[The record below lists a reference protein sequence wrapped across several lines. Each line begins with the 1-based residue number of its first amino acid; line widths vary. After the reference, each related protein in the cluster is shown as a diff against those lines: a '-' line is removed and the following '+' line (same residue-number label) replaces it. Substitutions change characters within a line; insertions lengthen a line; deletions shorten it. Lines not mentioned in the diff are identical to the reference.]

1 MKYWLPILN
10 HGLHLIMKLKI
21 YKRKSMT
28 NSDLQQLSS
37 DFFQNSLDS
46 SPTSAIMRGHKQ
58 YFDQIEELNEET
70 FEKETKAV
78 NDFISRL
85 ESIDSESLSSREKV
99 THGMLEFALSSNKDS
114 LMDRSWEFGAGVSGF
129 TGFLIDYNQQ
139 MFVPDSESADM
150 LLKRLELYKRL
161 FTQIAD
167 VQMIGLKNNRVATE
181 RNLLRTID
189 QLENYLGSSL
199 DEDPLLLVNFSP
211 EISDSFIYD
220 WKENAKKII
229 DSNIRPTVLAYLE
242 QLKSDHIP
250 KGRPDEHSGIM
261 WIDGGEETY
270 LRALRKYTGHKNI
283 TVKEVHEVG
292 LSEIERLKKEFFEI
306 GENVFPGV
314 STPEEVLQ
322 KMQTEPSMRYES
334 KEQMLQLAVE
344 TIERAYKPLDQW
356 FTVFPKSSCKVLPVP
371 AESEQH
377 APPAYYYPPLP
388 DGSRDGTYFL
398 NTYKA
403 ETKSIFEAESVAF
416 HEAIPGHHLDRTI
429 AVELQ
434 DVPEFQKYVASTAFV
449 EGWGLYSEQ
458 LANEMGLYSN
468 NVQQLGRLGN
478 DAWRA
483 CRLVLDTGMHGM
495 GWSRNEA
502 IEFFRENSPIEEIN
516 AEIETDRYIAWPG
529 QACSYKIGQLKIEEL
544 RRKAENEL
552 GDKFDIRYFHD
563 EVLCDGGITLPILEN
578 KIKDFIQRH
587 SV

>member
-1 MKYWLPILN
+1 
-10 HGLHLIMKLKI
+10 
-21 YKRKSMT
+21 MT

-85 ESIDSESLSSREKV
+85 ESIDSESLSNREKV

-167 VQMIGLKNNRVATE
+167 VQMNGLKNNRVATE

-189 QLENYLGSSL
+189 QLENYLGASL
-199 DEDPLLLVNFSP
+199 EEDPLLLVNFSP
-211 EISDSFIYD
+211 EISESFISD
-220 WKENAKKII
+220 WREKAKKII
-229 DSNIRPTVLAYLE
+229 DLNIRPTVLAYLE

-250 KGRPDEHSGIM
+250 KGRSDEHSGIM

-292 LSEIERLKKEFFEI
+292 MSEIERLKKEFFEI

-334 KEQMLQLAVE
+334 KEQMLQLAVD

-356 FTVFPKSSCKVLPVP
+356 FTVFPKSPCKVLPVP

-468 NVQQLGRLGN
+468 DVQQLGRLGN

-495 GWSRNEA
+495 GWSRDKA
-502 IEFFRENSPIEEIN
+502 IEFFRANSPIEEIN

-529 QACSYKIGQLKIEEL
+529 QACSYKMGQLKIEEL

-552 GDKFDIRYFHD
+552 GNNFDIRHFHD

-578 KIKDFIQRH
+578 KIEAFIAKHQN
-587 SV
+587 

>member
-1 MKYWLPILN
+1 
-10 HGLHLIMKLKI
+10 
-21 YKRKSMT
+21 MT
-28 NSDLQQLSS
+28 NNELQQLSK

-70 FEKETKAV
+70 FEKETEAV
-78 NDFISRL
+78 SDFISRL
-85 ESIDSESLSSREKV
+85 ENIDPESLTNREKV

-129 TGFLIDYNQQ
+129 TSFLIDYNQQ

-161 FTQIAD
+161 FSQIAD

-199 DEDPLLLVNFSP
+199 EEDPLLLINFSP
-211 EISDSFIYD
+211 EISDSFISD
-220 WKENAKKII
+220 WKEKAKKII
-229 DSNIRPTVLAYLE
+229 DSNIRPTVLAYFE

-250 KGRPDEHSGIM
+250 KGRSDEHSGIM

-334 KEQMLQLAVE
+334 KEQMLQLAVD

-356 FTVFPKSSCKVLPVP
+356 FTVFPKSPCKVLPVP

-468 NVQQLGRLGN
+468 DVQQLGRLGN

-495 GWSRNEA
+495 GWSRDKA
-502 IEFFRENSPIEEIN
+502 VEFFRANSPIEEIN
-516 AEIETDRYIAWPG
+516 SEIETDRYIAWPG
-529 QACSYKIGQLKIEEL
+529 QACSYKMGQLKIEEL

-578 KIKDFIQRH
+578 KIKDFIQKH

>member
-1 MKYWLPILN
+1 
-10 HGLHLIMKLKI
+10 
-21 YKRKSMT
+21 MT
-28 NSDLQQLSS
+28 NNELQQLSS

-58 YFDQIEELNEET
+58 YFDQIEEMTDET
-70 FEKETKAV
+70 FKKETKKV

-85 ESIDSESLSSREKV
+85 EGINPESLSNREKV

-114 LMDRSWEFGAGVSGF
+114 LLDRSWEFGAGVSGF

-161 FTQIAD
+161 YTQIVE
-167 VQMIGLKNNRVATE
+167 VQKIGLNNNRVATE

-199 DEDPLLLVNFSP
+199 EDDPLLLINFSP
-211 EISDSFIYD
+211 EISESFISD
-220 WKENAKKII
+220 WKEKAKKII
-229 DSNIRPTVLAYLE
+229 DVNIRPTVLAYLD
-242 QLKSDHIP
+242 QLKTEHIP
-250 KGRPDEHSGIM
+250 KGRTDEHSGIM
-261 WIDGGEETY
+261 WIEGGEETY
-270 LRALRKYTGHKNI
+270 LRALRKYTGHKDI
-283 TVKEVHEVG
+283 TVQEVHNVG
-292 LSEIERLKKEFFEI
+292 LSEIDRLKKEFFEI

-334 KEQMLQLAVE
+334 KEQMLQLAVD
-344 TIERAYKPLDQW
+344 TIERAYKPLEEW
-356 FTVFPKSSCKVLPVP
+356 FTVFPKSPCKVLPVP

-434 DVPEFQKYVASTAFV
+434 DVPDFQKYVASTAFV

-468 NVQQLGRLGN
+468 DVQQLGRLGN

-495 GWSRNEA
+495 GWSRDKA
-502 IEFFRENSPIEEIN
+502 IEFFKANSPIEEIN
-516 AEIETDRYIAWPG
+516 SEIETDRYIAWPG
-529 QACSYKIGQLKIEEL
+529 QACSYKMGQLKIEEL
-544 RRKAENEL
+544 RRKAEKEL
-552 GDKFDIRYFHD
+552 GDKFDISCLLYTSPSPRD
-563 EVLCDGGITLPILEN
+563 KRQSRMP
-578 KIKDFIQRH
+578 
-587 SV
+587 SSA

>member
-1 MKYWLPILN
+1 
-10 HGLHLIMKLKI
+10 
-21 YKRKSMT
+21 MT
-28 NSDLQQLSS
+28 NSNLQQLSN
-37 DFFQNSLDS
+37 DFFQNSLES

-70 FEKETKAV
+70 FEKDTKAV

-85 ESIDSESLSSREKV
+85 ESIDTELLSNREKV
-99 THGMLEFALSSNKDS
+99 TQGMLEFALSSNKDS
-114 LMDRSWEFGAGVSGF
+114 LLDRSWEFGAGVSGF

-161 FTQIAD
+161 YTQIAE
-167 VQMIGLKNNRVATE
+167 VQKIGLKNNRVATK

-199 DEDPLLLVNFSP
+199 EEDPLLLINFSP
-211 EISDSFIYD
+211 EISESFKSD
-220 WKENAKKII
+220 WKEKAKKII

-250 KGRPDEHSGIM
+250 KGRSDEHSGIM

-334 KEQMLQLAVE
+334 KEQMLQLAVD

-356 FTVFPKSSCKVLPVP
+356 FTVFPKSPCKVLPVP

-468 NVQQLGRLGN
+468 DVQQLGRLGN

-495 GWSRNEA
+495 GWSRDKA
-502 IEFFRENSPIEEIN
+502 IEFFRSNSPIEEIN

-529 QACSYKIGQLKIEEL
+529 QACSYKMGQLKIEEL

-552 GDKFDIRYFHD
+552 GDKFDIRHFHD

-578 KIKDFIQRH
+578 KIKNFINRYKN
-587 SV
+587 

>member
-1 MKYWLPILN
+1 
-10 HGLHLIMKLKI
+10 
-21 YKRKSMT
+21 MT
-28 NSDLQQLSS
+28 NSDLQLLSK

-85 ESIDSESLSSREKV
+85 ESIDPESLSNREKV

-129 TGFLIDYNQQ
+129 TSFLIDYNQQ

-167 VQMIGLKNNRVATE
+167 VQMNGLKNNRVATE

-199 DEDPLLLVNFSP
+199 EDDPLLLINFSP
-211 EISDSFIYD
+211 EISDSFIFD
-220 WKENAKKII
+220 WKEKAKKII

-261 WIDGGEETY
+261 WIDGGEEAY

-334 KEQMLQLAVE
+334 KEQMLQLAVD

-356 FTVFPKSSCKVLPVP
+356 FTVFPKSPCKVLPVP

-468 NVQQLGRLGN
+468 DVQQLGRLGN

-502 IEFFRENSPIEEIN
+502 IEFFRANSPIEEIN

-529 QACSYKIGQLKIEEL
+529 QACSYKMGQLKIEEL
-544 RRKAENEL
+544 RKKAEDEL

-587 SV
+587 IV

>member
-1 MKYWLPILN
+1 
-10 HGLHLIMKLKI
+10 
-21 YKRKSMT
+21 MT
-28 NSDLQQLSS
+28 NNELQQLSS

-58 YFDQIEELNEET
+58 YFDQIEEMTDET
-70 FEKETKAV
+70 FKKETKKV

-85 ESIDSESLSSREKV
+85 EGINAESLSNREKV

-114 LMDRSWEFGAGVSGF
+114 LLDRSWEFGAGVSGF

-161 FTQIAD
+161 YSQIAE
-167 VQMIGLKNNRVATE
+167 VQKIGLNNNRVATE

-199 DEDPLLLVNFSP
+199 EEDPLLLINFSP
-211 EISDSFIYD
+211 EISESFISD
-220 WKENAKKII
+220 WKEKAKKII
-229 DSNIRPTVLAYLE
+229 DVNIRPTVLAYLD
-242 QLKSDHIP
+242 QLKTEHIP
-250 KGRPDEHSGIM
+250 KGRTDEHSGIM
-261 WIDGGEETY
+261 WIEGGEETY
-270 LRALRKYTGHKNI
+270 LRALRKYTGHKDI
-283 TVKEVHEVG
+283 TVQEVHNVG
-292 LSEIERLKKEFFEI
+292 LSEIDRLKKEFFEI
-306 GENVFPGV
+306 GESVFPGV

-334 KEQMLQLAVE
+334 KEQMLQLAVD
-344 TIERAYKPLDQW
+344 TIERAYKPLEEW
-356 FTVFPKSSCKVLPVP
+356 FTVFPKSPCKVLPVP

-398 NTYKA
+398 NTFKA

-434 DVPEFQKYVASTAFV
+434 DVPDFQKYVASTAFV

-468 NVQQLGRLGN
+468 DVQQLGRLGN

-495 GWSRNEA
+495 GWSRDKA
-502 IEFFRENSPIEEIN
+502 IEFFKANSPIEEIN
-516 AEIETDRYIAWPG
+516 SEIETDRYIAWPG
-529 QACSYKIGQLKIEEL
+529 QACSYKMGQLKIEEL
-544 RRKAENEL
+544 RRKAEKEL

-578 KIKDFIQRH
+578 KIDTFIAKH
-587 SV
+587 KS

>member
-1 MKYWLPILN
+1 
-10 HGLHLIMKLKI
+10 
-21 YKRKSMT
+21 MT

-58 YFDQIEELNEET
+58 YFDQIEELNEES

-78 NDFISRL
+78 NNFISRL
-85 ESIDSESLSSREKV
+85 ESIDSESLSNREKV

-139 MFVPDSESADM
+139 MFIPDSESADM

-199 DEDPLLLVNFSP
+199 EEDPLLLVNFSP
-211 EISDSFIYD
+211 EISEPFISD
-220 WKENAKKII
+220 WKEKAKKII
-229 DSNIRPTVLAYLE
+229 DSNIRPSVLAYLE

-250 KGRPDEHSGIM
+250 KGRSDEHSGIM

-314 STPEEVLQ
+314 STPEDVLQ

-334 KEQMLQLAVE
+334 KEQMLQLAVD

-356 FTVFPKSSCKVLPVP
+356 FTVFPKSPCKVLPVP

-468 NVQQLGRLGN
+468 DVQQLGRLGN

-495 GWSRNEA
+495 GWSRDKA
-502 IEFFRENSPIEEIN
+502 IEFFRGNSPIEEIN

-529 QACSYKIGQLKIEEL
+529 QACSYKMGQLKIEEL

-552 GDKFDIRYFHD
+552 GDKFDIRHFHD
-563 EVLCDGGITLPILEN
+563 EVLCDGGITLPILEK
-578 KIKDFIQRH
+578 KIKNFINKYKN
-587 SV
+587 

>member
-1 MKYWLPILN
+1 
-10 HGLHLIMKLKI
+10 
-21 YKRKSMT
+21 MT
-28 NSDLQQLSS
+28 NSDLQQLSN
-37 DFFQNSLDS
+37 DFFQDSLDS
-46 SPTSAIMRGHKQ
+46 SPTSAILRGHKQ
-58 YFDQIEELNEET
+58 YFDQIEELDEET

-85 ESIDSESLSSREKV
+85 ESIDSESLSNREKV
-99 THGMLEFALSSNKDS
+99 THGMLEFALSSDKDS
-114 LMDRSWEFGAGVSGF
+114 LQDRSWEYGAGVSGF

-167 VQMIGLKNNRVATE
+167 IQMVGLKNNRVATE

-199 DEDPLLLVNFSP
+199 EDDPLLLVNFSP
-211 EISDSFIYD
+211 EISESLISD
-220 WKENAKKII
+220 WREKAKKII

-250 KGRPDEHSGIM
+250 KGRSDEHSGIM

-306 GENVFPGV
+306 GENVFSGV

-334 KEQMLQLAVE
+334 KEQMLQLAVD

-356 FTVFPKSSCKVLPVP
+356 FTVFPKSPCKVLPVP

-468 NVQQLGRLGN
+468 DVQQLGRLGN

-495 GWSRNEA
+495 GWSRDKA
-502 IEFFRENSPIEEIN
+502 IEFFKSNSPIEEIN

-529 QACSYKIGQLKIEEL
+529 QACSYKMGQLKIEEL

-578 KIKDFIQRH
+578 KIKEFIQRH

>member
-1 MKYWLPILN
+1 
-10 HGLHLIMKLKI
+10 
-21 YKRKSMT
+21 MT

-85 ESIDSESLSSREKV
+85 ESIDLESLSNREKV

-167 VQMIGLKNNRVATE
+167 VQMVGLKSNRVATE

-189 QLENYLGSSL
+189 QLENYLGASL
-199 DEDPLLLVNFSP
+199 EEDPLLLVNFSP
-211 EISDSFIYD
+211 EISESFISD
-220 WKENAKKII
+220 WREKAKKII
-229 DSNIRPTVLAYLE
+229 DLNIRPTVLAYLE

-250 KGRPDEHSGIM
+250 KGRSDEHSGIM

-334 KEQMLQLAVE
+334 KEQMLQLAVD

-356 FTVFPKSSCKVLPVP
+356 FTVFPKSPCKVLPVP

-468 NVQQLGRLGN
+468 DVQQLGRLGN

-495 GWSRNEA
+495 GWSRDKA
-502 IEFFRENSPIEEIN
+502 IEFFRANSPIEEIN

-529 QACSYKIGQLKIEEL
+529 QACSYKMGQLKIEEL

-578 KIKDFIQRH
+578 KIKEFIQRH

>member
-1 MKYWLPILN
+1 
-10 HGLHLIMKLKI
+10 
-21 YKRKSMT
+21 MT

-85 ESIDSESLSSREKV
+85 ESIDTESLSNREKV

-161 FTQIAD
+161 YTQIAE
-167 VQMIGLKNNRVATE
+167 VQKIGLKNNRVATE

-199 DEDPLLLVNFSP
+199 EEDPLLLVNFSP
-211 EISDSFIYD
+211 EISESFISD
-220 WKENAKKII
+220 WKEKAKKII
-229 DSNIRPTVLAYLE
+229 DLNIRPTVLAYLE

-334 KEQMLQLAVE
+334 KEQMLQLAVD

-356 FTVFPKSSCKVLPVP
+356 FTVFPKSPCKVLPVP

-468 NVQQLGRLGN
+468 DVQQLGRLGN

-495 GWSRNEA
+495 GWSRDKA
-502 IEFFRENSPIEEIN
+502 IEFFRANSPIEEIN
-516 AEIETDRYIAWPG
+516 SEIETDRYIAWPG
-529 QACSYKIGQLKIEEL
+529 QACSYKMGQLKIEEL
-544 RRKAENEL
+544 RRKAEIEL

-578 KIKDFIQRH
+578 KIDTFIAQH
-587 SV
+587 KS

>member
-1 MKYWLPILN
+1 
-10 HGLHLIMKLKI
+10 
-21 YKRKSMT
+21 MT

-46 SPTSAIMRGHKQ
+46 SPTSAIMRGHKK

-85 ESIDSESLSSREKV
+85 ESIDPEPLSNREKV

-189 QLENYLGSSL
+189 QLENYLGASL
-199 DEDPLLLVNFSP
+199 EEDPLLLVNFSP
-211 EISDSFIYD
+211 EISESFISD
-220 WKENAKKII
+220 WREKAKKII
-229 DSNIRPTVLAYLE
+229 DLNIRPTVLAYLE

-250 KGRPDEHSGIM
+250 KGRSDEHSGIM
-261 WIDGGEETY
+261 WINGGEETY
-270 LRALRKYTGHKNI
+270 LRALRKYTGHKSI

-334 KEQMLQLAVE
+334 KEQMLQLAVD

-356 FTVFPKSSCKVLPVP
+356 FTVFPKSPCKVLPC
-371 AESEQH
+371 
-377 APPAYYYPPLP
+377 L
-388 DGSRDGTYFL
+388 
-398 NTYKA
+398 
-403 ETKSIFEAESVAF
+403 
-416 HEAIPGHHLDRTI
+416 
-429 AVELQ
+429 
-434 DVPEFQKYVASTAFV
+434 
-449 EGWGLYSEQ
+449 LYTS
-458 LANEMGLYSN
+458 
-468 NVQQLGRLGN
+468 
-478 DAWRA
+478 DAA
-483 CRLVLDTGMHGM
+483 
-495 GWSRNEA
+495 
-502 IEFFRENSPIEEIN
+502 
-516 AEIETDRYIAWPG
+516 
-529 QACSYKIGQLKIEEL
+529 
-544 RRKAENEL
+544 
-552 GDKFDIRYFHD
+552 D
-563 EVLCDGGITLPILEN
+563 E
-578 KIKDFIQRH
+578 
-587 SV
+587 

>member
-1 MKYWLPILN
+1 
-10 HGLHLIMKLKI
+10 
-21 YKRKSMT
+21 MT
-28 NSDLQQLSS
+28 NNELQQLSK

-70 FEKETKAV
+70 FEKETEAV

-85 ESIDSESLSSREKV
+85 ENIDPESLSNREKV

-129 TGFLIDYNQQ
+129 TSFLIDYNQQ

-161 FTQIAD
+161 FSQIAD

-199 DEDPLLLVNFSP
+199 EEDPLLLINFSP
-211 EISDSFIYD
+211 EISDSFISD
-220 WKENAKKII
+220 WKEKAKKII
-229 DSNIRPTVLAYLE
+229 DSNIRPTVLAYFE

-250 KGRPDEHSGIM
+250 KGRSDEHSGIM

-334 KEQMLQLAVE
+334 KEQMLQLAVD

-356 FTVFPKSSCKVLPVP
+356 FTVFPKSPCKVLPVP

-429 AVELQ
+429 AVELR

-468 NVQQLGRLGN
+468 DVQQLGRLGN

-495 GWSRNEA
+495 GLSRDKA
-502 IEFFRENSPIEEIN
+502 VEFFRANSPIEEIN
-516 AEIETDRYIAWPG
+516 SEIETDRYIAWPG
-529 QACSYKIGQLKIEEL
+529 QACSYKMGQLKIEEL

-587 SV
+587 SF

>member
-1 MKYWLPILN
+1 
-10 HGLHLIMKLKI
+10 
-21 YKRKSMT
+21 MT
-28 NSDLQQLSS
+28 NSDLQQLSK

-85 ESIDSESLSSREKV
+85 ESIDPEPLSNREKV

-199 DEDPLLLVNFSP
+199 EDDPLLLINFSP
-211 EISDSFIYD
+211 EISDSFISD
-220 WKENAKKII
+220 WKEKAKKII

-292 LSEIERLKKEFFEI
+292 LSEIERLKKEFFKI

-334 KEQMLQLAVE
+334 KEQMLQLAVD

-356 FTVFPKSSCKVLPVP
+356 FTVFPKSPCKVLPVP

-468 NVQQLGRLGN
+468 DVQQLGRLGN

-502 IEFFRENSPIEEIN
+502 IEFFRANSPIEEIN

-529 QACSYKIGQLKIEEL
+529 QACSYKMGQLKIEEL

>member
-1 MKYWLPILN
+1 
-10 HGLHLIMKLKI
+10 
-21 YKRKSMT
+21 MT
-28 NSDLQQLSS
+28 NNELQQLSQ
-37 DFFQNSLDS
+37 DFFQKSLDS

-58 YFDQIEELNEET
+58 YFDQIEEMTDET
-70 FEKETKAV
+70 FEKETKKV
-78 NDFISRL
+78 NNFISRL
-85 ESIDSESLSSREKV
+85 ESINTESLSNREKV

-114 LMDRSWEFGAGVSGF
+114 LLDRSWEFGAGVSGF

-139 MFVPDSESADM
+139 MYVPDSESADM

-161 FTQIAD
+161 YTQIAE
-167 VQMIGLKNNRVATE
+167 VQKIGLNNNRVATE

-199 DEDPLLLVNFSP
+199 EKDPLLLINFSP
-211 EISDSFIYD
+211 EISESFISD
-220 WKENAKKII
+220 WKEKAKKII
-229 DSNIRPTVLAYLE
+229 DANIRPAVLAYLE
-242 QLKSDHIP
+242 QLKTEHIP
-250 KGRPDEHSGIM
+250 KGRTDEHSGIM
-261 WIDGGEETY
+261 WIEGGEESY
-270 LRALRKYTGHKNI
+270 LRALRKYTGHKDI
-283 TVKEVHEVG
+283 TVQEVHNVG
-292 LSEIERLKKEFFEI
+292 LSEIDRLKKEFFEI

-334 KEQMLQLAVE
+334 KEQMLQLAVD
-344 TIERAYKPLDQW
+344 TIERAYKPLEEW
-356 FTVFPKSSCKVLPVP
+356 FTVFPKSPCKVLPVP

-434 DVPEFQKYVASTAFV
+434 DVPDFQKYVASTAFV

-468 NVQQLGRLGN
+468 DVQQLGRLGN

-495 GWSRNEA
+495 GWSRDKA
-502 IEFFRENSPIEEIN
+502 IEFFKANSPIEEIN
-516 AEIETDRYIAWPG
+516 SEIETDRYIAWPG
-529 QACSYKIGQLKIEEL
+529 QACSYKMGQLKIEEL
-544 RRKAENEL
+544 RRKAEKEL

-578 KIKDFIQRH
+578 KIDTFIAKH
-587 SV
+587 KS

>member
-1 MKYWLPILN
+1 
-10 HGLHLIMKLKI
+10 
-21 YKRKSMT
+21 MT

-85 ESIDSESLSSREKV
+85 ESIDLESLSNREKV
-99 THGMLEFALSSNKDS
+99 THGMLEFALSSNKES

-167 VQMIGLKNNRVATE
+167 VQMNGLKNNRVATE

-199 DEDPLLLVNFSP
+199 EDDPLLLINFSP
-211 EISDSFIYD
+211 EISDSFISD
-220 WKENAKKII
+220 WKEKAKKII

-334 KEQMLQLAVE
+334 KEQMLQLAVD

-356 FTVFPKSSCKVLPVP
+356 FTVFPKSPCKVLPVP

-468 NVQQLGRLGN
+468 DVQQLGRLGN

-502 IEFFRENSPIEEIN
+502 IEFFRANSPIEEIN

-529 QACSYKIGQLKIEEL
+529 QACSYKMGQLKIEEL

>member
-1 MKYWLPILN
+1 
-10 HGLHLIMKLKI
+10 
-21 YKRKSMT
+21 MT
-28 NSDLQQLSS
+28 TDLLAQLSN

-46 SPTSAIMRGHKQ
+46 SPTSAIMRGHKA
-58 YFDQIEELNEET
+58 YFDKLEELTDET
-70 FEKETKAV
+70 FNKETKV
-78 NDFISRL
+78 VDEFILRL
-85 ESIDSESLSSREKV
+85 GNIDQNTLSHREKV
-99 THGMLEFALSSNKDS
+99 TYGMLEFALSSNKDS
-114 LMDRSWEFGAGVSGF
+114 LLDRSWEFGAGVSGF

-139 MFVPDSESADM
+139 MFVPDIESADM

-161 FTQIAD
+161 FSQIAD
-167 VQMIGLKNNRVATE
+167 VQKVGLSNNRVATE

-189 QLENYLGSSL
+189 QLENYLSSAI
-199 DEDPLLLVNFSP
+199 DKDPLLFVNFSP
-211 EISDSFIYD
+211 EITESQISE
-220 WKENAKKII
+220 WREKAKKII
-229 DSNIRPTVLAYLE
+229 ETNVRPTVLTYMD
-242 QLKSDHIP
+242 QLKSEHLPI
-250 KGRPDEHSGIM
+250 GRSDEKSGIM

-270 LRALRKYTGHKNI
+270 LRALRKYTGHKDI

-292 LSEIERLKKEFFEI
+292 LSEIDRLKKEFFEI
-306 GENVFPGV
+306 GESVFPGV
-314 STPEEVLQ
+314 TTPEEVLH
-322 KMQTEPSMRYES
+322 KMQTDPSMRYES
-334 KEQMLQLAVE
+334 KEQMLQLAVD
-344 TIERAYKPLDQW
+344 TIERAYKPLGEW
-356 FTVFPKSSCKVLPVP
+356 FTVFPKSPCKVLPVP
-371 AESEQH
+371 AASEQH

-403 ETKSIFEAESVAF
+403 ETKSVFEAESVAF

-434 DVPEFQKYVASTAFV
+434 DVPDFQKYVASTAFV

-468 NVQQLGRLGN
+468 DVQQLGRLGN

-495 GWSRNEA
+495 GWSRDKA
-502 IEFFRENSPIEEIN
+502 IEFFRANSPIEEIN
-516 AEIETDRYIAWPG
+516 SEIETDRYIAWPG
-529 QACSYKIGQLKIEEL
+529 QACSYKMGQLKIEKL

-578 KIKDFIQRH
+578 KIDTFIAKH
-587 SV
+587 KS

>member
-1 MKYWLPILN
+1 
-10 HGLHLIMKLKI
+10 
-21 YKRKSMT
+21 MT
-28 NSDLQQLSS
+28 NSDLQKLSS

-46 SPTSAIMRGHKQ
+46 SPTSAIMRGHKK

-85 ESIDSESLSSREKV
+85 ESIDSESLSNREKV

-139 MFVPDSESADM
+139 MFVPDPESADM

-167 VQMIGLKNNRVATE
+167 VQMVGLKSNRVATE

-189 QLENYLGSSL
+189 QLENYLGASL
-199 DEDPLLLVNFSP
+199 EEDPLLLVNFSP
-211 EISDSFIYD
+211 EISESFISD
-220 WKENAKKII
+220 WREKAKKII
-229 DSNIRPTVLAYLE
+229 DLNIRPTVLAYLE

-250 KGRPDEHSGIM
+250 KGRSDEHSGIM

-270 LRALRKYTGHKNI
+270 LRALRKYTGYKNI

-306 GENVFPGV
+306 GKNVFPGV

-334 KEQMLQLAVE
+334 KEQMLQLAVD

-356 FTVFPKSSCKVLPVP
+356 FTVFPKSPCKVLPVP

-468 NVQQLGRLGN
+468 DVQQLGRLGN

-495 GWSRNEA
+495 GWSRDKA
-502 IEFFRENSPIEEIN
+502 IEFFRANSPIEEIN

-529 QACSYKIGQLKIEEL
+529 QACSYKMGQLKIQEL
-544 RRKAENEL
+544 RRKAEDEL
-552 GDKFDIRYFHD
+552 GNNFDIRLFHD

-578 KIKDFIQRH
+578 KIEAFIAKHQN
-587 SV
+587 